1 MHRGCLPRRQG
12 PPRGW
17 QRLLFLQGPCSRCRI
32 PQCGSLCRVRD
43 DGGGGRCVSG
53 TDAALISRRYHRS
66 QVTLFAL
73 YTQFTL
79 YPSFPLFP
87 LRLQRQGRRETGGGG
102 QGRER
107 DKGGDRGGERRGQE
121 RDGRRETGEGRQG
134 RRGTR
139 AERDKGERERRAERE
154 KGGGAHLVQ
163 DPATTVT
170 NGTSIERL

>member
-79 YPSFPLFP
+79 YPSFPLFL
-87 LRLQRQGRRETGGGG
+87 LRLQRQGRRETGE
-102 QGRER
+102 GRQERRETRAEIGAER
-107 DKGGDRGGERRGQE
+107 DEGK
-121 RDGRRETGEGRQG
+121 RETGEGR
-134 RRGTR
+134 R
-139 AERDKGERERRAERE
+139 AKGDKGGGGQERRERRAERE

-163 DPATTVT
+163 DPATTVA